1 MHGFQKKK
9 VILMSKIIMWIEDR
23 FMDTQSH
30 NALMQSAGNNDVLIT
45 TDIEK
50 IHKHANEIEI
60 VLGDFPREHLSL
72 LPNLKWFQQFGN
84 GVEWLFNHPELKHQP
99 FILTS
104 CSDGHN
110 DVVADHLMAMLLAV
124 VRNIPSYVDSQIK
137 NTWQHT
143 SLIDCNSLF
152 QLRGKTVLVIGL
164 GSVGLAIIKRLEP
177 FGVNI
182 IGVRKNKNKAVEGVS
197 KIYGLDEL
205 HLAAE
210 QAQISVSC
218 LPRTEETN
226 LLFGRDFFQSMKKPS
241 FFFNIGRG
249 NSVDEA
255 SLIEALNTGI
265 LNGAAIDVTAEEPL
279 NKNAALWRAKNLL
292 ITPHIGGTY
301 DEVIQTWRNV
311 ALDNFRLFMSGD
323 KLRNVVNKNLGY

>member
-1 MHGFQKKK
+1 
-9 VILMSKIIMWIEDR
+9 MSKIIMWIEDR

-30 NALMQSAGNNDVLIT
+30 NALMKSAGNNEVLIT

-60 VLGDFPREHLSL
+60 VLGDFPREYLSL

-84 GVEWLFNHPELKHQP
+84 GVEWLFNHPELKQQP

-143 SLIDCNSLF
+143 SLTDCNSLF

-205 HLAAE
+205 HLAAQ

-218 LPRTEETN
+218 LPRTEQTN

-249 NSVDEA
+249 NSVDET

-279 NKNAALWRAKNLL
+279 DENAALWRAKNLL

-311 ALDNFRLFMSGD
+311 ALDNLRLFMSGD
-323 KLRNVVNKNLGY
+323 TLRNLVNKNQGY

>member
-1 MHGFQKKK
+1 
-9 VILMSKIIMWIEDR
+9 MSKIIMWIEDR
-23 FMDTQSH
+23 FMDTQSR
-30 NALMQSAGNNDVLIT
+30 NSLMQSAGNNEVLIT

-50 IHKHANEIEI
+50 IHKYANEIEI

-72 LPNLKWFQQFGN
+72 LPNLKWFQQFGT
-84 GVEWLFNHPELKHQP
+84 GVEWLFNHPELKQQP
-99 FILTS
+99 FILS
-104 CSDGHN
+104 NCSDGHH

-124 VRNIPSYVDSQIK
+124 VRNIPSYVKSQSK
-137 NTWQHT
+137 STWQHT
-143 SLIDCNSLF
+143 SLTDCNSLF

-197 KIYGLDEL
+197 KIYGVDEL
-205 HLAAE
+205 PLAAQ
-210 QAQISVSC
+210 QAEITVSC
-218 LPRTEETN
+218 LPRTEQTTH
-226 LLFGRDFFQSMKKPS
+226 LFGHDFFQSMKKPS

-249 NSVDEA
+249 NSVDETA
-255 SLIEALNTGI
+255 LVEALNSGI

-279 NKNAALWRAKNLL
+279 DKNAALWHAKNLL

-301 DEVIQTWRNV
+301 DEVIHTWRNV
-311 ALDNFRLFMSGD
+311 ALDNLRLFMSGD
-323 KLRNVVNKNLGY
+323 TLRNVVNKNQGY